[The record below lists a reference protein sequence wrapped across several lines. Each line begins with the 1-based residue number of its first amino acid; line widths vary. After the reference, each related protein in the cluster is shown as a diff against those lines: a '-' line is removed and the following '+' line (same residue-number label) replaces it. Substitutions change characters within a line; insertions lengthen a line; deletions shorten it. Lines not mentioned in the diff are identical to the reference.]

1 MQIRLL
7 ARVAVATLLAAS
19 AVGLNVQPAFAEVRS
34 GDILCTST
42 FQPRL
47 RIDSSYPGSG
57 SWQSKSTGATSG
69 FSFPAGA
76 SYRYSPYQ
84 NVNWVVNN
92 NPGFFYG
99 VSKTCVQ

>member
-1 MQIRLL
+1 MKARLVTHVVVPT
-7 ARVAVATLLAAS
+7 AVAVC
-19 AVGLNVQPAFAEVRS
+19 AVGLNVQSASAEVRS
-34 GDILCTST
+34 GSILCSNT

-47 RIDSSYPGSG
+47 RIDSSYPGTG
-57 SWQSKSTGATSG
+57 SWQSKTTGATSG

-84 NVNWVVNN
+84 DVNWVVNN